1 MHGAH
6 NVKTQS
12 RIETASESFVTMTMV
27 RTMTIAIVHTLA
39 ISLPLTAAVLHA
51 IAILC
56 AIPLIILRTRT
67 LGAGFALILRQ
78 QITQLTHCHVLHSF
92 RSEGRIISQQGLI
105 HMILSAGETGTVR
118 ICHLCRVA

>member
-27 RTMTIAIVHTLA
+27 RTMVAIVHTLA
-39 ISLPLTAAVLHA
+39 ISLSLTAAVLHA
-51 IAILC
+51 IAILG

-78 QITQLTHCHVLHSF
+78 QITQLTHCHVLHGF

-105 HMILSAGETGTVR
+105 HMILSAGETGAVR